1 MVSRF
6 KDFTEEERDIMRRS
20 LRRFADDLLYEQMN
34 GLTDSNEMYLKVSA
48 LLFEVVKM

>member
-6 KDFTEEERDIMRRS
+6 KDFSEEERDIMRRS
-20 LRRFADDLLYEQMN
+20 LRRFADDLLYEFMN
-34 GLTDSNEMYLKVSA
+34 GLADSKDMYMKVSA

>member
-1 MVSRF
+1 MESRF

-20 LRRFADDLLYEQMN
+20 LRRFADDLLYESMN
-34 GLTDSNEMYLKVSA
+34 GLTDSDELYMKVSA

>member
-20 LRRFADDLLYEQMN
+20 LRRFADDLLYESMN
-34 GLTDSNEMYLKVSA
+34 GLADSNEMYMKVSA